1 MFDAVIFD
9 WDGTLADTTS
19 FVVYSFQKILKE
31 INCDLSDE
39 FIERR
44 IGIGP
49 KNIFK
54 EALKAANIPFD
65 EETVADLEKRKI
77 SIQLGL
83 THTVKLFGG
92 TIELLDA
99 LEGKVK
105 MALATMSNR
114 EVMEKQLSE
123 KGLGKYFSIVITYDE
138 VQRPKPNPEVFLKT
152 AEKLGVQPERCVVV
166 EDSIFGV
173 KAAKQAK
180 MRCIAIPSGSYSI
193 KELSEAKPDLT
204 VNSIKEIQ
212 KILNFILEK

>member
-19 FVVYSFQKILKE
+19 FVVHSFQKILKE
-31 INCDLSDE
+31 IKCDVTDE

-54 EALKAANIPFD
+54 EALKAANMPFD

-77 SIQLGL
+77 SIQLCL
-83 THTVKLFGG
+83 THTVKLFEG

-123 KGLGKYFSIVITYDE
+123 KGLRKYFSIVITFDE
-138 VQRPKPNPEVFLKT
+138 VQHPKPNPEVFLKT
-152 AEKLGVQPERCVVV
+152 AKKLGVQPERCVVV

-180 MRCIAIPSGSYSI
+180 MRCIAVPSGSYSI
-193 KELSEAKPDLT
+193 KELNEAKPDLT